1 MNGAPLACTATASR
15 CTSAFTCRSS
25 VRENSTY
32 AARSPSG
39 TTPIRRIARAID
51 SYAVM
56 RPILSGK
63 HNTSWMTRELSDGAG
78 RSTIFWVLA
87 AVCLSC
93 QASPQEIP
101 IVMHAGKTA
110 DGNKIAEY
118 PSALDAI
125 LRVLVEWTAFHVTD
139 ALGIEDL
146 GKARARMTAEVR
158 EVRRG

>member
-1 MNGAPLACTATASR
+1 
-15 CTSAFTCRSS
+15 
-25 VRENSTY
+25 
-32 AARSPSG
+32 
-39 TTPIRRIARAID
+39 
-51 SYAVM
+51 M

-125 LRVLVEWTAFHVTD
+125 LRVLVEKFGLPIPRY
-139 ALGIEDL
+139 ALVIYP
-146 GKARARMTAEVR
+146 RR
-158 EVRRG
+158 EEFEAALVSELKF